1 MLGQVKLLP
10 DQMVSDEKKATK
22 EWQKNN
28 LDAFE
33 NIIMFENRQLRPTL
47 YNKFNNYNLKRG
59 VINQAD
65 FEKILDPHGLGLNSF
80 PARLEHMGFGNAKI
94 DLLVGEHMNRRFDW
108 RVTLSNNDS
117 EGISGKEQRMMG
129 RVKQELVD
137 MLQNNLPEEE
147 AQARLQRLSD
157 YMQYEWQDVAESGA
171 QKILKYYYK
180 QQDLDTIFNRAF
192 EDALIAGEQIV
203 FTEALGKELFIRKGD
218 PTKIF
223 TIMSAESIDESGL
236 EALVEVSYQTVS
248 NVLDN
253 FHPYLD
259 TEAIA
264 KLQAFKGISPFGGTS
279 GWTYPTYGPVGELA
293 VPDNSITASGIFP
306 VSELERTLFATNI
319 DVNGNMRVVHCL
331 WKSKRK
337 VKLLKSFNEETG
349 LEEEKY
355 VHQKYKPN
363 KLIGEEIVK
372 EMWVNEWWRGFKI
385 GYDIYVKIEPVPF
398 LSTSLDNISR
408 QEPPVTIQ
416 IYNTNTSKAQSLM
429 DICKPFDY
437 MLDVLYFKKKHLTSL
452 MLPDMLVFPTSMMPD
467 NMDLEEFINYMQ
479 TTATIPLD
487 PTAEIDNGALAGK
500 AAGQINNTVGANIIS
515 AAQNGPLSV
524 IGNLIDTTLQSMDQV
539 TGITQQRQGA
549 IQNRELVGN
558 VERSVTQSSHIT
570 EKWFRLNDKF
580 KLRTLRKVMNISIQ
594 QFKENPK
601 KFQYI
606 LDDLTSLVLSDEE
619 LTAIQASEFDLHVTN
634 STNDALIMQKIE
646 GLFQV
651 AMQNG
656 TATLSDVLE
665 IYQNESIANAT
676 AKLKLREKQREE
688 KAAEV
693 QKQEQQIRQQL
704 EQAAQEIEDRKVR
717 LEAARLELERY
728 KIDTD
733 RETKLEVAQLQAQS
747 FDPEKDYNNNN
758 EPDYLEL
765 KKLDLEQ
772 QKIDLQR
779 QSESIKVSLEQ
790 LKEKNKKEIA
800 QQKLEVDK
808 IKARKSGSK

>member
-137 MLQNNLPEEE
+137 MLQGNLPEEE
-147 AQARLQRLSD
+147 AQQRLQRLSD

-355 VHQKYKPN
+355 VHQKYKAN
-363 KLIGEEIVK
+363 KLLGEEVVK

-467 NMDLEEFINYMQ
+467 NMNLEEFINYMQ

-500 AAGQINNTVGANIIS
+500 AAGQINNTVGAQIIS
-515 AAQNGPLSV
+515 ATQNGPLSV
-524 IGNLIDTTLQSMDQV
+524 IGSLIDTTLQSMDQV

-606 LDDLTSLVLSDEE
+606 LDDLTTLVLTDEE

-676 AKLKLREKQREE
+676 AKLKLREKQRQE
-688 KAAEV
+688 KAAEAE
-693 QKQEQQIRQQL
+693 KQQIEIKKQL
-704 EQAAQEIEDRKVR
+704 DLAAQEIEDRKVR
-717 LEAARLELERY
+717 LEAAKLELERY

-772 QKIDLQR
+772 QRLELDR
-779 QSESIKVSLEQ
+779 QSESIRVSLEQ

>member
-1 MLGQVKLLP
+1 
-10 DQMVSDEKKATK
+10 
-22 EWQKNN
+22 
-28 LDAFE
+28 
-33 NIIMFENRQLRPTL
+33 
-47 YNKFNNYNLKRG
+47 
-59 VINQAD
+59 
-65 FEKILDPHGLGLNSF
+65 
-80 PARLEHMGFGNAKI
+80 
-94 DLLVGEHMNRRFDW
+94 
-108 RVTLSNNDS
+108 
-117 EGISGKEQRMMG
+117 
-129 RVKQELVD
+129 
-137 MLQNNLPEEE
+137 
-147 AQARLQRLSD
+147 
-157 YMQYEWQDVAESGA
+157 
-171 QKILKYYYK
+171 
-180 QQDLDTIFNRAF
+180 
-192 EDALIAGEQIV
+192 
-203 FTEALGKELFIRKGD
+203 
-218 PTKIF
+218 
-223 TIMSAESIDESGL
+223 
-236 EALVEVSYQTVS
+236 
-248 NVLDN
+248 
-253 FHPYLD
+253 
-259 TEAIA
+259 
-264 KLQAFKGISPFGGTS
+264 
-279 GWTYPTYGPVGELA
+279 
-293 VPDNSITASGIFP
+293 
-306 VSELERTLFATNI
+306 
-319 DVNGNMRVVHCL
+319 MRVVHCL

-363 KLIGEEIVK
+363 KLLGEEVVK

-467 NMDLEEFINYMQ
+467 NMNLEEFINYMQ

-500 AAGQINNTVGANIIS
+500 AAGQINNTVGAQIIS
-515 AAQNGPLSV
+515 ATQNGPLSV

-606 LDDLTSLVLSDEE
+606 LDDLTTLVLSDEE

-676 AKLKLREKQREE
+676 AKLKLREKQRQE
-688 KAAEV
+688 KAAEAE
-693 QKQEQQIRQQL
+693 KQQIEIKKQL
-704 EQAAQEIEDRKVR
+704 DLAAQEIEDRKVR

-758 EPDYLEL
+758 EPDYLEMR
-765 KKLDLEQ
+765 KLDLEQ
-772 QKIDLQR
+772 QKIELQR
-779 QSESIKVSLEQ
+779 QSEAIRVSLEQ

-808 IKARKSGSK
+808 IKARKGGSK